1 MDFNKRT
8 VAGSS
13 VPFDDE
19 LLLGHHRALAFGRV
33 PQHIVVVPAQTALSA
48 TIAATLVYPMTGPI
62 AMNRRL
68 TEELKCRCLAA
79 LMGVLVVGCG
89 VSRETA
95 PPHGGDSE
103 YLYLWTASLDSTA
116 PDFLA
121 VFDVRPDSGRYGA
134 LVATL
139 PVRGGNNGPHHTE
152 HELPADRRLFANG
165 FGSGRSFIFD
175 LSDAGSPRLAGEF
188 GDQAGFSHPHS
199 FLRLPNGNVLAT
211 FQMRHD
217 SSGEWPGGLVE
228 MTPAG
233 AIVRSSPAVG
243 PGVPDGVRPYSGAIV
258 PALDRIVTSTTD
270 MDPKNSYRANQVQ
283 IWRLSDLA
291 LLHTITLPAGPLG
304 DESDLTAEPR
314 LLADGRT
321 VMVSTFNCGLY
332 LLDGLEGE
340 HPAGRLVATFPR
352 KERTYC
358 AIPVVAGSYWIAT
371 VPSYSG
377 VVSLDISDPAHPR
390 ESSRLTLGPD
400 EVPHWI
406 ALEPNGR
413 RLVITGYGAL
423 GSRVLLATFDP
434 ATGGLALDE
443 RFRPPAATRPGF
455 DLLGPWPH
463 GASGAGRPHGAVF
476 SRP

>member
-1 MDFNKRT
+1 MNSRLAEDVKR
-8 VAGSS
+8 
-13 VPFDDE
+13 
-19 LLLGHHRALAFGRV
+19 RCM
-33 PQHIVVVPAQTALSA
+33 
-48 TIAATLVYPMTGPI
+48 AAV
-62 AMNRRL
+62 
-68 TEELKCRCLAA
+68 
-79 LMGVLVVGCG
+79 MGALVVGCS
-89 VSRETA
+89 VSRDTA
-95 PPHGGDSE
+95 PQRGDDSE
-103 YLYLWTASLDSTA
+103 YLYLWTASLDSTS

-121 VFDVRPDSGRYGA
+121 VLDVTPDSSRYGA
-134 LVATL
+134 IVTTV
-139 PVRGGNNGPHHTE
+139 PVGSGNNGPHHSE
-152 HELPADRRLFANG
+152 HELPVDRRLFVNG

-175 LSDAGSPRLAGEF
+175 LSEPGKPRIAGEF

-217 SSGEWPGGLVE
+217 SSSVRPGGLVE

-233 AIVRSSPAVG
+233 AIVRSSPAEG
-243 PGVPDGVRPYSGAIV
+243 PGVPEGVRPYSAAIV

-270 MDPKNSYRANQVQ
+270 MDPKNPYRANQVQ

-304 DESDLTAEPR
+304 DEGDLTAEPR

-332 LLDGLEGE
+332 LLDGIEGD
-340 HPAGRLVATFPR
+340 HPAGRLVGTFPR

-358 AIPVVAGSYWIAT
+358 AIPVVAGSYWITT
-371 VPSYSG
+371 VPSYPG

-390 ESSRLTLGPD
+390 ESSRLTLGPED
-400 EVPHWI
+400 VPHWI

-423 GSRVLLATFDP
+423 GSRVLLATFDS

-443 RFRPPAATRPGF
+443 RFRPPDATRSGF

-463 GASGAGRPHGAVF
+463 GATGAGRPHGAVF